1 MDAMQTLTTRLAHR
15 LFSLRSE
22 RGWSLDDLAAR
33 SGLARATLS
42 RLENAESS
50 PTAETLGKLG
60 AAYGLTLSRLMAL
73 VEEGFTAHVPLDAQ
87 TEWED
92 PETGFRRRSVSP
104 PSAQLAAE
112 VIEGHLPPDTSLFY
126 DRPPK
131 PGLEH
136 HLVML
141 DGALSLDVD
150 GTTHDLGAGDCL
162 RYRLWGASRFRTGP
176 ARGARYLLVMA

>member
-1 MDAMQTLTTRLAHR
+1 MLDLTSRLSHR

-22 RGWSLDDLAAR
+22 RGWSLDELSAR

-50 PTAETLGKLG
+50 PTADTLGKLC
-60 AAYGLTLSRLMAL
+60 AAYGLTMSRLMAL
-73 VEEGFTAHVPLDAQ
+73 VEDGFTAHVPFEAQ

-92 PETGFRRRSVSP
+92 PETGFQRRNVSP

-112 VIEGHLPPDTSLFY
+112 VIEGHLPPDTVIAY
-126 DRPPK
+126 DAPPK

-136 HLVML
+136 HLILL
-141 DGALSLDVD
+141 DGALRLTVD
-150 GTTHDLGAGDCL
+150 GVAHDLSAGDCL
-162 RYRLWGASRFRTGP
+162 RYQLWGASRFETMPG
-176 ARGARYLLVMA
+176 RGARYLLVLA